1 MRYKKYSSY
10 TSYNDLLFNVLVGFV
25 LLFILAFMLIN
36 PITKK
41 SDIPQKAEIMV
52 VLDWDDTSNDDVDLW
67 IKGSTMQQ
75 PLSFQVKNADYWHLD
90 RDDLGMST
98 DITYI
103 AGEMVKLQYN
113 REVGTM
119 RGLMPGD
126 YNINVHMYRKNSRK
140 DTTISVTLI
149 DVNTYKEI
157 YKMKR
162 VMTEQNQIEIFPS
175 FTVDKEGEIIATFRS
190 DVIFATKV
198 SATGDPVIPQTI
210 PNTGSSVIP

>member
-126 YNINVHMYRKNSRK
+126 YNINIHMYRKNSRE

-190 DVIFATKV
+190 DVRFATKV

>member
-1 MRYKKYSSY
+1 
-10 TSYNDLLFNVLVGFV
+10 
-25 LLFILAFMLIN
+25 
-36 PITKK
+36 
-41 SDIPQKAEIMV
+41 

-67 IKGSTMQQ
+67 IMGSTMQQ